1 MLPES
6 ALSGMSAED
15 FRLILCGCAHID
27 IDVLRSITIFDDESR
42 EFVSQLKVDWDCRI
56 SVRDFVSNFGENLR
70 WKLSLVYTLLLRQS
84 AYKAVAA
91 SPV

>member
-6 ALSGMSAED
+6 ALSGLSAED

-42 EFVSQLKVDWDCRI
+42 KLCVYVSQKWI
-56 SVRDFVSNFGENLR
+56 GNL
-70 WKLSLVYTLLLRQS
+70 
-84 AYKAVAA
+84 A
-91 SPV
+91 SKPK

>member
-42 EFVSQLKVDWDCRI
+42 KFVSLIGTIGFLLEI
-56 SVRDFVSNFGENLR
+56 SSQ
-70 WKLSLVYTLLLRQS
+70 TLEKTS
-84 AYKAVAA
+84 DGN
-91 SPV
+91 

>member
-6 ALSGMSAED
+6 ALSGLSAED

-42 EFVSQLKVDWDCRI
+42 KLYVCMCLK
-56 SVRDFVSNFGENLR
+56 SG
-70 WKLSLVYTLLLRQS
+70 LVTWLQNPSRL
-84 AYKAVAA
+84 
-91 SPV
+91 PV